1 MSEKKYIQQ
10 LDISDATYEI
20 YDKRL
25 TPGATNDTGIATPDC
40 VAEGDHAI
48 AVGNNTE
55 ASGPASFAEGSNTKA
70 QGKGAHA
77 ENTNTEASGED
88 SHAGGN
94 NTKAIGDRSFAEGQD
109 TIAAGFDQHV
119 QGRFNI
125 EDEESKYAHI
135 VGNGTSD
142 AMRSNAYTLDWKG
155 NAEFAGNIKSSNFT
169 VAEEELTGQVK
180 ATLDAD
186 TTVNGNLQ
194 CSGTIVAKSIT
205 CLYGYVPPEE
215 NDECKN
221 VPEGTLYIYI
231 PS

>member
-1 MSEKKYIQQ
+1 MSGKKYIQQ
-10 LDISDATYEI
+10 LDISGAEYEI

-25 TPGATNDTGIATPDC
+25 APGATNGTSIATPDC
-40 VAEGDHAI
+40 IAEGDHAI

-55 ASGPASFAEGSNTKA
+55 ASGPASFAEGSDTKA
-70 QGKGAHA
+70 RGKGAHA
-77 ENTNTEASGED
+77 ENTNTKALGED

-94 NTKAIGDRSFAEGQD
+94 NTEAIGDRSSTEGLG
-109 TIAAGFDQHV
+109 TIATGADQHV
-119 QGRFNI
+119 QGRYNI
-125 EDEESKYAHI
+125 VEEKYAHI

-142 AMRSNAYTLDWKG
+142 EMRSNAYTLDWEG

-169 VAEEELTGQVK
+169 VAKEELTEQVK

-205 CLYGYVPPEE
+205 CLYGYVPPEDNE
-215 NDECKN
+215 ACKN